1 MAAENASLVATL
13 CEQLDDARARVA
25 SLDAA
30 VTRLSRANQSLT
42 AALAERDEET
52 RALRR
57 ALAARDDPRDVA
69 PPSFVETFSWSDAVE
84 REDALQRAADPP
96 APRENTRGADDRQ
109 GHPPGPTPP
118 PRSLRPPPPS
128 SPSPPPDRTFAAVVR
143 PERDDLPVRRASRE
157 GFPSL
162 SETPRAREGEE
173 EEEEDE
179 EERAKRAEAE
189 EDRDEEERAKRA
201 EAREDQDEYARATD
215 SITSSDVHGD
225 LDWPDIHA
233 PRLPSKF
240 VATFLWDLPR
250 RSDATVRDADADAPA
265 DTNAD
270 AETARQK
277 TRDVYR
283 RAADALRA
291 AFLAAGV
298 CDASSCEV
306 RRDRNVRRARL
317 PLAGV
322 GRADTDEP
330 DDVFSRSLGPFY
342 AVVRV
347 RRWNDLELRDAVLA
361 SGRRAVPVPG
371 FYEDQPLEIR
381 VNVDRDRDRDR
392 DGDRAAVARRLGR
405 GFPGFDGIPFGAG
418 GAWRRSRPFDSA
430 TLRSLQHSD
439 AEDSVDAELPAEDS
453 TETLRFGGGR
463 ERRRATLE
471 GWRRTGRL
479 QDTTVGR
486 RPVHEGPCATC
497 GAFADP
503 NREPRV

>member
-1 MAAENASLVATL
+1 MTSPSAEPL
-13 CEQLDDARARVA
+13 ARA
-25 SLDAA
+25 S
-30 VTRLSRANQSLT
+30 
-42 AALAERDEET
+42 
-52 RALRR
+52 
-57 ALAARDDPRDVA
+57 
-69 PPSFVETFSWSDAVE
+69 
-84 REDALQRAADPP
+84 
-96 APRENTRGADDRQ
+96 
-109 GHPPGPTPP
+109 
-118 PRSLRPPPPS
+118 
-128 SPSPPPDRTFAAVVR
+128 
-143 PERDDLPVRRASRE
+143 
-157 GFPSL
+157 PSL

-173 EEEEDE
+173 EEKEDE

-371 FYEDQPLEIR
+371 FYEDEPLEIR
-381 VNVDRDRDRDR
+381 VNVDRDRDRGPRSRSSGGGTSSRSGFPRFRRDSSRGRGRVATFAPVRLGDSPIPPTLRRGGLRRRGITRGGFDR
-392 DGDRAAVARRLGR
+392 DGTV
-405 GFPGFDGIPFGAG
+405 
-418 GAWRRSRPFDSA
+418 
-430 TLRSLQHSD
+430 
-439 AEDSVDAELPAEDS
+439 
-453 TETLRFGGGR
+453 
-463 ERRRATLE
+463 RRRA
-471 GWRRTGRL
+471 RTKARDARGMAPHGTPAGHDCR
-479 QDTTVGR
+479 TPARTRGTVRDVRCVR
-486 RPVHEGPCATC
+486 RPEPGTESVGKGLSTPRTE
-497 GAFADP
+497 
-503 NREPRV
+503 NREPRTGNRAEPILPLVLPAAGPKTSRDA